1 MLWRSGCAVA
11 QYRSDSGAPNFLE
24 RLSMAAEEVEVTKIK
39 FKNMPRKERL
49 RIILDVKRRYK
60 MICRLELILALAG
73 LTLWVIISYFCYVL
87 IGDNGIYISTVIAG
101 IIYFWAYNMLWDK
114 IVYPK
119 MAQVLRV

>member
-1 MLWRSGCAVA
+1 VLWRSGCAVA